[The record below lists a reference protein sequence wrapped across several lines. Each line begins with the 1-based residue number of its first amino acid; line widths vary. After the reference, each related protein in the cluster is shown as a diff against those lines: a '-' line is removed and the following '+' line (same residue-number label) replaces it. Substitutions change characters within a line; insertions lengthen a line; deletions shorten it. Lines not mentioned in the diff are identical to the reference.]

1 MYITKKEVAGGILEK
16 YKLEWVLVFQGD
28 ILKWQASSVPFN
40 SHGGR
45 RKEGGEREREDKL
58 EREKRKRKG
67 ATEMAR

>member
-1 MYITKKEVAGGILEK
+1 M
-16 YKLEWVLVFQGD
+16 
-28 ILKWQASSVPFN
+28 PFN

-45 RKEGGEREREDKL
+45 RKEGGEREREDNL